1 MIPLQENPTLAI
13 RLGPMAESRLYK
25 IAHPAIFCDL
35 SFVCLIQ
42 NSNRPHYWTT
52 PLSNQISAKFL
63 NRPLFFTSDTPHN
76 QILASSGLSESCP
89 KIGDVPK
96 FPFHTVAALVPS
108 AGTITLQIELHSD
121 ACAISAR
128 PLLRP
133 RAACGARPLI
143 ERKPPSRHSIRR
155 PDRKGP
161 GIRGP
166 QKQLSK

>member
-1 MIPLQENPTLAI
+1 MRSLLPPSVKLVSWRWRA
-13 RLGPMAESRLYK
+13 
-25 IAHPAIFCDL
+25 
-35 SFVCLIQ
+35 
-42 NSNRPHYWTT
+42 WTT

-108 AGTITLQIELHSD
+108 AGTITHQIELHSD
-121 ACAISAR
+121 ARAISTR
-128 PLLRP
+128 PLPRP

-161 GIRGP
+161 GISGP
-166 QKQLSK
+166 TTNSFRNNDRLSNSARLFDEIVGGHE